1 MSESERVRWLRR
13 SFEGAVTLVIGL
25 VFVAIVAEALAFLNA
40 CVADATCV
48 TSVSTNQLNEYT
60 GLVLSG
66 ILVAVFGVVD
76 LMIELGPE
84 MFK

>member
-1 MSESERVRWLRR
+1 MSESERVRMFRR

-25 VFVAIVAEALAFLNA
+25 AFVAIGAEAFGFLNA
-40 CVADATCV
+40 CVANLSCV
-48 TSVSTNQLNEYT
+48 GSVSTNQLNEYT
-60 GLVLSG
+60 GLILVG

-76 LMIELGPE
+76 LVIDLRPE